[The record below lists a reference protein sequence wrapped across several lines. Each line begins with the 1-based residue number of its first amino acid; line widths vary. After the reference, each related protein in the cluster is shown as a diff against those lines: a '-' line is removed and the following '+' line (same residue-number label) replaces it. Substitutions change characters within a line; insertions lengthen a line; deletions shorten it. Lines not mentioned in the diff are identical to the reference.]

1 MLMMMMMMPKLQSG
15 YNAIAMIIC
24 ARKRKAHV
32 AHGNEGG
39 RKDVQTDRDAFPA
52 DELALQIN
60 KKSQPFWSIVSRQ
73 WTL

>member
-1 MLMMMMMMPKLQSG
+1 MLMMMPKLQNG

-24 ARKRKAHV
+24 ARKRKALL
-32 AHGNEGG
+32 ARLKEGG
-39 RKDVQTDRDAFPA
+39 RKDGQTDQDAFPA
-52 DELALQIN
+52 AELTLHIN